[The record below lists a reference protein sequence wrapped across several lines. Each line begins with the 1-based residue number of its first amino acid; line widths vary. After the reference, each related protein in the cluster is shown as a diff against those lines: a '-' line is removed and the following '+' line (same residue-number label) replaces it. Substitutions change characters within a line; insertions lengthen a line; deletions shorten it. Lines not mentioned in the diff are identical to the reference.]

1 MFNLSTFLERF
12 KDLKDPK
19 EDKGLISQ
27 VIFEETGVT
36 LSNENISLSRGVI
49 KLNVGSVVKSA
60 IFMKK
65 EPILIKIQDRLS
77 GTKIENLF

>member
-19 EDKGLISQ
+19 EDKSLISQ

-36 LSNENISLSRGVI
+36 LLNENISLSRGVI